1 METEFKIDDP
11 RSIEEQIFENHENES
26 NSEPFDTDEDK
37 LECINLSSSSDN
49 EENTTD
55 SNPNIQNQSNNKN
68 KDEDLSDFQYFQ
80 SNINDFKENKMHKD
94 VLFRLIKDW
103 TTNDMKNM
111 YVLKEFILIKE
122 ENERLRCENKII
134 LENQKSIEKKII
146 KTEVD
151 F

>member
-1 METEFKIDDP
+1 M
-11 RSIEEQIFENHENES
+11 
-26 NSEPFDTDEDK
+26 TDGDE
-37 LECINLSSSSDN
+37 LECINLSSDDD
-49 EENTTD
+49 ENK
-55 SNPNIQNQSNNKN
+55 SNIIQNSKKDLEIKTETNFSNSQDDQK
-68 KDEDLSDFQYFQ
+68 LSDFQYFQ

-103 TTNDMKNM
+103 TANDMKNM
-111 YVLKEFILIKE
+111 YVLKEFILLKE

-134 LENQKSIEKKII
+134 LENQKSIEKKKI